1 MANINV
7 APPMDD
13 NYSTGSANLETG
25 FATTGVSTNVAD
37 FGGKCNS
44 NALLKVVSV
53 GTGSSTEAIEGSAD
67 GTVWY
72 PIQYSLAA
80 TPDTWLVA
88 TQGIATALTSLF
100 VLRRVGGIPW
110 RYVRFNVTANSGMT
124 FTADVASFA

>member
-13 NYSTGSANLETG
+13 GFSTGSANLETS
-25 FATTGVSTNVAD
+25 FATTGVSPNVAD

-44 NALLKVVSV
+44 NALLKIVTT

-67 GTVWY
+67 GAVWF
-72 PIQYSLAA
+72 PIQYSLIA
-80 TPDTWLVA
+80 TPDTWIVA

-110 RYVRFNVTANSGMT
+110 RYLRLNVTANSGMT
-124 FTADVASFA
+124 FTTDVASFA